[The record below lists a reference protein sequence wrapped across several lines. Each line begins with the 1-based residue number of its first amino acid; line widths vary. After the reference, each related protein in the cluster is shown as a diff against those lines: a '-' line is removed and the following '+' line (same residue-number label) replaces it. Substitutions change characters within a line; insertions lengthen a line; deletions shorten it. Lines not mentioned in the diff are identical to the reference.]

1 LSDTPPV
8 VLGEAKI
15 IAFLATSPWRSCSTP
30 EARCCGSRKYE
41 RSRHSH
47 SRRSDGGYRT
57 SRPRSTP
64 SWRRGVRLARYDS
77 LPQDERGIWT
87 TGNGD
92 RICWFQDPD
101 GNTLSLTQFTGSG

>member
-1 LSDTPPV
+1 VALVFDPGGAMLRIQKVRAFTPQPFTA
-8 VLGEAKI
+8 LGWPGPDIAAAVDALVAK
-15 IAFLATSPWRSCSTP
+15 
-30 EARCCGSRKYE
+30 
-41 RSRHSH
+41 
-47 SRRSDGGYRT
+47 
-57 SRPRSTP
+57 
-64 SWRRGVRLARYDS
+64 GVRLARYDS